1 MKDNFSKQA
10 GSYAQYRPGYP
21 KELFDFIL
29 AQFDGRDAAWDCAT
43 GNGQTAKELAPFFEK
58 VFATDIS
65 AKQLEHAV
73 QAPHIVYSLQP
84 AEKTNFEENSFDL
97 VTVSQ
102 ALHWLNFDEFYSE
115 VKRVTKPGGW
125 LAVWMYGGITIS
137 PGIDKLIRDHHDIT
151 LAECWDA
158 ERGHVNAH
166 YSTIHFPFREIA
178 CPRFEMNYQWSR
190 KEIEGYLLTWSALQK
205 YIVKYGNN
213 PVDELMNQIGKHM
226 EKDRTLV
233 KFPIYLR
240 MGQVIK

>member
-10 GSYAQYRPGYP
+10 VSYAQYRPGYP
-21 KELFDFIL
+21 KDLFEFIL
-29 AQFDGRDAAWDCAT
+29 SQFTAREAAWDCAT
-43 GNGQTAKELAPFFEK
+43 GNGQTAKELSPFFIK

-65 AKQLEHAV
+65 AKQLENAV
-73 QAPHIVYSLQP
+73 QAPNIFYSLQP
-84 AEKTNFEENSFDL
+84 AEQTQFEENSFDL

-102 ALHWLNFDEFYSE
+102 ALHWFNFDEFYSE

-137 PGIDKLIRDHHDIT
+137 PAIDKLIRDHHDIT

-166 YSTIHFPFREIA
+166 YTTIPFPFKEIS
-178 CPRFEMNYQWSR
+178 CPKFEMTYQWSL
-190 KEIEGYLLTWSALQK
+190 EGIEGYLQTWSSLQK
-205 YIVKYGNN
+205 YIAMHRHN
-213 PVDELMNQIGKHM
+213 PVEELMTQIGKHI
-226 EKDRTLV
+226 ESERIQV
-233 KFPIYLR
+233 RFPIYLR